1 LAELGQKSETSKSAT
16 ELRSQASATK
26 LALVSCG
33 LGNVT
38 RGFETSTA
46 RWYEALRRHTDLD
59 VRLFC
64 GGNYPGG
71 KQLWN
76 MPRNSIWTKGV
87 HTLPF
92 ISEQH
97 RWEWTY
103 GVEQV
108 SFWSALNFELLAW
121 RPDVVWLKDFPLA
134 HMVSASR
141 NIFGLK
147 FKIIFANG
155 GLPDPNAYKDL
166 DYIQQIQPRKY
177 EEALDLGIPRE
188 RMELL
193 TNCFP
198 NLDTHVNR
206 STVRQSLGLED
217 DDWVVL
223 CVAAWNKYH
232 KRLDYLIDEVARL
245 GDPKVKL
252 VLCGAPEVD
261 TRSLQEQG
269 KRLLGDRIH
278 WLTVDVDTIPSI
290 MKASDVLVLPTLQ
303 EHLGNVLAEAAMC
316 GLPLISH
323 PHHGARYII
332 QNEFWMTDLSEPGNL
347 TSRLL
352 WMRHNNVQVATEL
365 EKLKADV
372 NARFNEKLQAA
383 KFESMVFKTLSLGDG
398 RIGAAG

>member
-1 LAELGQKSETSKSAT
+1 MAEAEQTKIVSENASETRSKPG
-16 ELRSQASATK
+16 ATK

-33 LGNVT
+33 LGNVK

-46 RWYEALRRHTDLD
+46 RWYEALRRHTSLD

-76 MPRNSIWTKGV
+76 MPRNSLWTKGV
-87 HTLPF
+87 HSLPF

-155 GLPDPNAYKDL
+155 GLPDPNSYKEL
-166 DYIQQIQPRKY
+166 DFIQQIQPRKY

-198 NLDTHVNR
+198 NLDTPVDR
-206 STVRQSLGLED
+206 STIRKSLGLDND
-217 DDWVVL
+217 DFVIL

-245 GDPKVKL
+245 TDPKVKL

-269 KRLLGDRIH
+269 KKLLGNRIH

-303 EHLGNVLAEAAMC
+303 EHLGNVLAESAMC
-316 GLPLISH
+316 GLPIITH

-332 QNEFWMTDLSEPGNL
+332 QDEFWMTDLSEPGNL
-347 TSRLL
+347 STRLM
-352 WMRHNNVQVATEL
+352 WMRLNAAAVNEQIS
-365 EKLKADV
+365 KLKADV
-372 NARFNEKLQAA
+372 NARFNEKLQAE
-383 KFESMVFKTLSLGDG
+383 KFESMVVKTLSLGDS
-398 RIGAAG
+398 RIGTVG